1 MVPRA
6 PPAAIAAAAASSR
19 RSILQSTIHTN
30 SSRCLLLRPHHH
42 TRTSQFSTS
51 LHQSLKS
58 RQNTTST
65 STSTTSTLRQPR
77 RHITNI
83 AEPKNSSSSTAAST
97 VAAPIPKKQGFRVLR
112 FIWRLTW
119 LSTLGGA
126 AYLAYHIYDSKHPPE
141 QLPLDPTKKT
151 LVVLGSG
158 WGSISLLK
166 KLDTEDYNVVV
177 ISPRNFFL
185 FTPLLPSCTTGTI
198 EHRSIMEPLRH
209 IIRHKKRAVKYYEA
223 EATKIDVDRRVV
235 KINDFSDV
243 KGNVSETEVP
253 FDYLVVGVGAENATF
268 GIPGVKENA
277 CFLKEIGDAQQIRK
291 KVMDCIETA
300 TFKDQTE
307 EEKDRLLHMVVVGG
321 GPTGIEFAAEL
332 QDFFEEDLR
341 KWVPDIADRF
351 KVTLVEALPNVLP
364 MFSKALIDYT
374 EKTFKDENITVRTK
388 TMVKKVTD
396 KNIEVEATQPDG
408 SKVKENINYG
418 LLVWATGNAVRSV
431 VRDLMGQIPAQK
443 NSRRGLA
450 VNDYLVVDGT
460 DGIWA
465 LGDCSAT
472 KYAPTA
478 QVASQQGN
486 FLARLFNSMAKTQ
499 AVEEELR
506 SLDARLQASTDDAEK
521 TLLTAEINAKGRSLS
536 KVKQLSP
543 FQYSHQGSLAYIGAD
558 RAVADLNWF
567 GGAISS
573 ATGGELTY
581 LFWRSAYVSMVF
593 SLRNR
598 ILVLTDWLKTKT
610 FGRDVS
616 RE

>member
-1 MVPRA
+1 MVLRTPS
-6 PPAAIAAAAASSR
+6 AAFAAASSR
-19 RSILQSTIHTN
+19 RPILQSTIHTN
-30 SSRCLLLRPHHH
+30 QSRCLLLRPHQ
-42 TRTSQFSTS
+42 TSPFSTS
-51 LHQSLKS
+51 LHQSLKP
-58 RQNTTST
+58 RQKPSPST
-65 STSTTSTLRQPR
+65 ASRQPR
-77 RHITNI
+77 RQITNI
-83 AEPKNSSSSTAAST
+83 TEPKNESSSTIAST
-97 VAAPIPKKQGFRVLR
+97 TTTTTTTPPTPKSRFRVLR
-112 FIWRLTW
+112 FLWRLTW
-119 LSTLGGA
+119 LSSLGGA

-141 QLPLDPTKKT
+141 QLPLDPAKKT

-235 KINDFSDV
+235 KINDFSDI

-268 GIPGVKENA
+268 GIPGVRENA

-291 KVMDCIETA
+291 RVMDCIETA

-364 MFSKALIDYT
+364 MFSKALIEYT
-374 EKTFKDENITVRTK
+374 EKTFKDENISVRTK

-396 KNIEVEATQPDG
+396 KNIEVEATQADG

-418 LLVWATGNAVRSV
+418 LLVWATGNAVRGV
-431 VRDLMGQIPAQK
+431 VRDLMGQLPAQK

-506 SLDARLQASTDDAEK
+506 RLDQQLQASTDEAEK
-521 TLLTAEINAKGRSLS
+521 AQLTAEINAKGRSLS

-543 FQYSHQGSLAYIGAD
+543 FEYSHQGSLAYIGAD

-598 ILVLTDWLKTKT
+598 ILVLTDWLKTKA